1 MKIPVSPPSV
11 EEIIPKLLAS
21 NYQKTMEIL
30 YHQESTDQKGRYLHW
45 DKLMHVQ
52 PPERLTSEFWW
63 AGIKFARQKLYKSL
77 KILDKNKSPF
87 KVATPDSVLK
97 ELHWLDINTAGS
109 LSARMPIATQQMKNT
124 YLIRSFVEEAINSS
138 QLEGASTTRSVA
150 KELIRQGRR
159 PIDKDEQMILN
170 NYEAMRFIK
179 DSTGE
184 PLSTELILELHRI
197 LTKDTLEN
205 PDSVGRFR
213 TDKDAVYVVD
223 RTGGGILHTP
233 PKAEELP
240 ERMRI
245 LCDFANETNGD
256 VFIHPIIRAILLHFM
271 FAYDH
276 PFEDGNGRT
285 ARALFYWSVAR
296 QGYWIMEFLSI
307 SKIIKA
313 APIKYGRAFLY
324 TETDENDT
332 TYFVIHQLDVIR
344 KAIQQLNSFLDRKVK
359 EIEAA
364 EISLRGSQKLHALL
378 NPRQLALLRHA
389 LKHPGFVYGI
399 KEHQRTHGVVY
410 QTARND
416 LLVMSDK
423 LKLLI
428 KKKSGR
434 SFIFISPD
442 DLQKRIERV
451 RA

>member
-1 MKIPVSPPSV
+1 
-11 EEIIPKLLAS
+11 
-21 NYQKTMEIL
+21 
-30 YHQESTDQKGRYLHW
+30 
-45 DKLMHVQ
+45 
-52 PPERLTSEFWW
+52 
-63 AGIKFARQKLYKSL
+63 
-77 KILDKNKSPF
+77 
-87 KVATPDSVLK
+87 
-97 ELHWLDINTAGS
+97 
-109 LSARMPIATQQMKNT
+109 MPIATQQMKNT

-271 FAYDH
+271 LAYDH

-399 KEHQRTHGVVY
+399 KEHQRAHGVVY